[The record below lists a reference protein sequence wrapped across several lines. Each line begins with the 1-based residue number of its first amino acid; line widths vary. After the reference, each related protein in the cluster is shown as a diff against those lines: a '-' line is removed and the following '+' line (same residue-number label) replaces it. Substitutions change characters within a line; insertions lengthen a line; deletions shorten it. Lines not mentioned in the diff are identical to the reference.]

1 MSKLANIDSLKELRA
16 RKAEIQ
22 AENQAARQGLVSSLS
37 KAPSKVAQFAYEDLA
52 LPAMGIG
59 LAVYVGYRLL
69 RSRKKTYEKNTV
81 DPPTIPQALPAQ
93 EERYI
98 PETRVWQRPQP
109 EAEPSNATFSI
120 DHLLTAGRILVPA
133 AMAIFDVVKQNQP
146 QQTAPDERIGAD
158 GN

>member
-1 MSKLANIDSLKELRA
+1 MSKLANIDSLEELRA

-22 AENQAARQGLVSSLS
+22 AENQAARQGLVSSLT

-69 RSRKKTYEKNTV
+69 RSRKKEYQSTAEAPADPQVQPVLPVQEKRN
-81 DPPTIPQALPAQ
+81 
-93 EERYI
+93 I

-109 EAEPSNATFSI
+109 KAEPPSNTFNL

-133 AMAIFDVVKQNQP
+133 AMAIFDVVKQNRPEQNGS
-146 QQTAPDERIGAD
+146 DSRGK
-158 GN
+158 